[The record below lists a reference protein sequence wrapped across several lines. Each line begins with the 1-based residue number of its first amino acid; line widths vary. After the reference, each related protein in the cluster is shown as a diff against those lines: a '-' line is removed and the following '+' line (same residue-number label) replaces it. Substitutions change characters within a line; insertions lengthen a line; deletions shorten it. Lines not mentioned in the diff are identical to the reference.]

1 MRISDTLQA
10 IQHGSVQFY
19 CPRLY
24 SNLSSRLYSNLSL
37 RQLCGY
43 DAEEMIPKIPV
54 LPISY
59 ADVYPLLKQ
68 LVSPPGKSPP
78 MDFQGALRVA
88 GKLTDQARSL

>member
-1 MRISDTLQA
+1 MRICDTLQA

-19 CPRLY
+19 PLCAGDRARLY

-43 DAEEMIPKIPV
+43 VAEEMIPKIPV

-59 ADVYPLLKQ
+59 ADVYSLLKQ
-68 LVSPPGKSPP
+68 LVNPPGKSPP
-78 MDFQGALRVA
+78 MDFQGALR
-88 GKLTDQARSL
+88 